1 MDLCLAEVV
10 ENFDMKR
17 AGTIMAL
24 IYGDGSNPQD
34 VLMSSY
40 YTTGEQGTL
49 KTPVP
54 RKGSTIVVCKPKGSI
69 YWIYLATCDGWSW
82 QGPNGDPLEKRTP
95 LFDRGVDRGG
105 KDKGGSGFD
114 SDLVIQNDMGCGL
127 ELSQT
132 YGTKGNKIYT
142 KLYTGNKKYV
152 KLNDSNPNDN
162 IELNTGA
169 GSSFKLT
176 AFPTALAA
184 PQQGAM
190 LDTVGGQRFLS
201 RNGKTCMMVQDG
213 SELNFIN
220 NSTGFNCLQG
230 ANTAT
235 AGNIN
240 LQSQSGNIHLFT
252 KSPDSKIFIECLP
265 GESLGQPAEPIN
277 DIVIRAGN
285 AGGGGTAV
293 GRVIIEGFEL
303 QLTTTNLS
311 VQALG
316 SINVQS
322 AGQMNFD
329 AALGINFRS
338 AGPINIDGTAINLNS
353 GLASTATVSNSP
365 GLPIN
370 NYGPIGVFQYF

>member
-10 ENFDMKR
+10 ENFDIKR

-24 IYGDGSNPQD
+24 IYGDGANPQD

-40 YTTGEQGTL
+40 YTTGEQGTI
-49 KTPVP
+49 KAPAP
-54 RKGSTIVVCKPKGSI
+54 RKGSTIVVCKPKGSV
-69 YWIYLATCDGWSW
+69 YWIYLATCDGWAW
-82 QGPNGDPLEKRTP
+82 QGTNGDPLEKRTP

-132 YGTKGNKIYT
+132 FGTKGNKVYT

-152 KLNDSNPNDN
+152 RLTDSNPNDN

-235 AGNIN
+235 AGKTSICKASRVIFTY
-240 LQSQSGNIHLFT
+240 LQSPQKVKYLSSVFL
-252 KSPDSKIFIECLP
+252 
-265 GESLGQPAEPIN
+265 ESL
-277 DIVIRAGN
+277 
-285 AGGGGTAV
+285 
-293 GRVIIEGFEL
+293 
-303 QLTTTNLS
+303 
-311 VQALG
+311 
-316 SINVQS
+316 
-322 AGQMNFD
+322 
-329 AALGINFRS
+329 
-338 AGPINIDGTAINLNS
+338 
-353 GLASTATVSNSP
+353 
-365 GLPIN
+365 
-370 NYGPIGVFQYF
+370 